1 MSRPASQKRFSF
13 NTRREHLGKAFI
25 GGSYAYRVNLP
36 AGVATPVGALR
47 HLALI
52 ADDFTARLGAPLG
65 NGHYTHRDGYN
76 VAFTDGSVSWY
87 ADEKDGHTRL
97 SPARF
102 AEVSSCPGRDRREET
117 PALIVVIGW

>member
-1 MSRPASQKRFSF
+1 M
-13 NTRREHLGKAFI
+13 
-25 GGSYAYRVNLP
+25 NLP

-52 ADDFTARLGAPLG
+52 TDDFTARLGAPLG

-97 SPARF
+97 SPARS
-102 AEVSSCPGRDRREET
+102 AEVSSCLGRDRREET
-117 PALIVVIGW
+117 PALTVVNGW